1 MDSDEGEGE
10 SINEA
15 RWRDG
20 GRFMRSKTAERL
32 STSPHYCLR
41 ELSGRGGGLGEE
53 GKCVRLGGVNEER
66 AEAIFNTL
74 ARTIS

>member
-1 MDSDEGEGE
+1 MDSDEGEGK

-20 GRFMRSKTAERL
+20 GRFLPSKTAERL
-32 STSPHYCLR
+32 STSPHYCLQ
-41 ELSGRGGGLGEE
+41 ELSGGGGGGVES
-53 GKCVRLGGVNEER
+53 KCVRLGGGNEGR